1 MNRSKNNNNG
11 NFYSA
16 LPIKS
21 LYAQGAYKSNT
32 SNNMITH
39 TRARARVRAHTHT
52 HTRHHLRITCHQNTR
67 TKRLKIK
74 TLELHLLSLSLSPLS
89 ICTLSKTTFFV
100 HLPSAQKKRSHF
112 LCIPVVVRGFFK
124 PGNVKEVRPTLTAVS
139 NVEEMRPT
147 LTAISNVEEVRPTLT
162 AVSNVEEVR
171 PTLTAVSNVEEVRPA
186 LTAVSNVEEERPTLT
201 AVSKTSSHTTDIRRK
216 YLVETS
222 DQRLKCSTGRT
233 PHVVNNGLTSVKGT
247 SGL

>member
-1 MNRSKNNNNG
+1 
-11 NFYSA
+11 
-16 LPIKS
+16 
-21 LYAQGAYKSNT
+21 
-32 SNNMITH
+32 MITH
-39 TRARARVRAHTHT
+39 THARARVRAHTHT

-74 TLELHLLSLSLSPLS
+74 PLELHLLSLSLSPLS

-124 PGNVKEVRPTLTAVS
+124 PG
-139 NVEEMRPT
+139 
-147 LTAISNVEEVRPTLT
+147 NVEEVRPTLT

>member
-39 TRARARVRAHTHT
+39 THARARVRAHTHT

-74 TLELHLLSLSLSPLS
+74 PLELHLLSLSLSPLS

-124 PGNVKEVRPTLTAVS
+124 PG
-139 NVEEMRPT
+139 
-147 LTAISNVEEVRPTLT
+147 
-162 AVSNVEEVR
+162 NVEEVR